1 MSKLTVEQLVEL
13 INEVDSSEPI
23 DWGMLNINENDA
35 TKMIAINLLD
45 QYNKE
50 WSMLEDSDFRCAML
64 ATVGKLVLENF
75 VLNLKLIG
83 PKS

>member
-13 INEVDSSEPI
+13 INEVDSAEPI
-23 DWGMLNINENDA
+23 DWGILNIDEDDA

-45 QYNKE
+45 QYNSE
-50 WSMLEDSDFRCAML
+50 WATLNENDFRCAML

-75 VLNLKLIG
+75 VLNLKLMG
-83 PKS
+83 TK